1 MPNIAIYV
9 ILGGRISLSS
19 NIFIAGGKSTL
30 MRQTALLCVLA
41 QIGCRVPAQEMC
53 LTPVDRIFTRI
64 GK

>member
-1 MPNIAIYV
+1 M
-9 ILGGRISLSS
+9 LLCK
-19 NIFIAGGKSTL
+19 GGKSTL

-41 QIGCRVPAQEMC
+41 QMGCRVPAQEMF

>member
-1 MPNIAIYV
+1 
-9 ILGGRISLSS
+9 
-19 NIFIAGGKSTL
+19 

-64 GK
+64 GKYEYYLFDNH